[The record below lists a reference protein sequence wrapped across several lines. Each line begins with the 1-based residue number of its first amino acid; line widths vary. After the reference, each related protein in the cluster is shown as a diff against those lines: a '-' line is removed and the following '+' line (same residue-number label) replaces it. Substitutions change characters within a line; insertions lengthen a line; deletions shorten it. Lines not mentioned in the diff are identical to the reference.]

1 MRKVANGG
9 YRVKVWMDKDSKGSE
24 YAPQQQYENFA
35 ALSSETIDQTFN
47 STNKADDTAHGVS
60 TTHTQGNGVNSISL
74 DNLCDAVICG
84 FPCKSNPTSPQLYSR
99 DLEQHHPDDLE
110 EKGSQWEM
118 TMHKIM
124 RRRLGYD
131 AATAVESFV
140 NLTYKARSDKGYHF
154 VPPPLT
160 GNFIPRKPDLTFM
173 DEIVESEKL
182 DVTTIVTP
190 CNDKTVEN
198 KGVSNTVE
206 SNAVRMN
213 NTSALIIED
222 WNSDDEGEIDYT
234 VVRPVWNNSRRVN
247 HKNFTNKL
255 THPHAKRSF
264 VPQAV
269 LTRSGKLSTAGVAV
283 NTVRPV
289 NTANTKAVNTD
300 RSVNTA
306 ASKPIGNPQQ
316 KEYKEK
322 GVIDSGCSRHMTG
335 NKCYLNEYEDYD
347 GRFVSFGDGKGRI
360 SRKGKIK
367 IGSLDF
373 DDVYFCK
380 ELKYNSI
387 QYGHKS

>member
-140 NLTYKARSDKGYHF
+140 NLTYKAGSDKGYHF

-182 DVTTIVTP
+182 DITTVVTP
-190 CNDKTVEN
+190 CNDKIVEN

-213 NTSALIIED
+213 NASALIIED
-222 WNSDDEGEIDYT
+222 QKSDDE
-234 VVRPVWNNSRRVN
+234 R
-247 HKNFTNKL
+247 
-255 THPHAKRSF
+255 
-264 VPQAV
+264 
-269 LTRSGKLSTAGVAV
+269 KLSTAGVAV

-322 GVIDSGCSRHMTG
+322 GVIDSGCSRHMTV
-335 NKCYLNEYEDYD
+335 NKCYLEEYEDYD
-347 GRFVSFGDGKGRI
+347 VGFVSFGDGKGRI

-367 IGSLDF
+367 TGSLDF